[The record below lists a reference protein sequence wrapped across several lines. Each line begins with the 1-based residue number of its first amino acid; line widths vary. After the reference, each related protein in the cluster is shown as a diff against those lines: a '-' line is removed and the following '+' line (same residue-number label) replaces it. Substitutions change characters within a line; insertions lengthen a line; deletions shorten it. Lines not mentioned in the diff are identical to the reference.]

1 MPDTPNPYLSKLC
14 YNKER
19 AQKDFEEIR
28 GIPYSQTQAEF
39 DVMWAELDRKLHN
52 EGLLRPN
59 QPPVAIRATS
69 I

>member
-1 MPDTPNPYLSKLC
+1 MSDTPNPFVRGML

-28 GIPYSQTQAEF
+28 GVPYSQTKEEF
-39 DVMWAELDRKLHN
+39 DEFFKEIDRKLHN

-59 QPPVAIRATS
+59 QPPIAIRATS